1 MREDMKA
8 VIADTFTEML
18 DKEDI
23 DKITVTK
30 LIGECHISRQ
40 TFYYHFKDIMDVL
53 DWAFRRATE
62 ELVKKLVIFYP
73 HKPYHNLKVMKK
85 VTLEMKY
92 LQTV

>member
-18 DKEDI
+18 NKEDI

-62 ELVKKLVIFYP
+62 ELVKSKLF
-73 HKPYHNLKVMKK
+73 
-85 VTLEMKY
+85 
-92 LQTV
+92 